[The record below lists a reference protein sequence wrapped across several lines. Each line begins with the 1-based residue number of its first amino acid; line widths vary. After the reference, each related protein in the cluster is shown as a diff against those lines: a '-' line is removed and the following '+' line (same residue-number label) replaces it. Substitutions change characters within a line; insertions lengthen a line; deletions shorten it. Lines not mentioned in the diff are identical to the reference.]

1 MQSLN
6 IDQLI
11 INGSAPLSYASEH
24 VVYHILDIKTLK
36 ESSIDDSS
44 KLFSYPFTSRLFKG
58 DVSMPFGE
66 FSQRSLSSNNMSQTI
81 LAHTSFL
88 NKNLTIL
95 LRSALISGTGSF
107 RRALLDFKMT
117 HQRIF
122 AQELNQFDKHQ
133 NTLLWYLTLAGL
145 YNSIQELYQL
155 TLAELNINVKN
166 GPWSQTILH
175 YAIVNGNTEEIRIV
189 LDIGVDTNLH
199 DRYGRTAL
207 HYIALYGTKDKNDV
221 EITKLLIDYGT
232 LPKYEFLRYKNFPG
246 ESVRAGSGGGILAVM
261 VVSGWYREN
270 PATGYDHHIP
280 VRKDN
285 FLVGS
290 YLKSTES
297 RSGII
302 VLG

>member
-44 KLFSYPFTSRLFKG
+44 KLFSYPFTSHLFKG

-95 LRSALISGTGSF
+95 LRSALISGTASF

-122 AQELNQFDKHQ
+122 AHELNQSDKHQ

-145 YNSIQELYQL
+145 YSSIQELYQL

-175 YAIVNGNTEEIRIV
+175 YAVVNGNTEEIRIV
-189 LDIGVDTNLH
+189 LDIGVDTNLN

-246 ESVRAGSGGGILAVM
+246 ESVRAGSGGGVFALM
-261 VVSGWYREN
+261 VVSSCNREN
-270 PATGYDHHIP
+270 PAIGYDHHIP
-280 VRKDN
+280 ARNEN

-297 RSGII
+297 ESGII

>member
-44 KLFSYPFTSRLFKG
+44 KLFSYPFTSHLFKG

-95 LRSALISGTGSF
+95 LRSALISGTASF

-122 AQELNQFDKHQ
+122 AHELN
-133 NTLLWYLTLAGL
+133 
-145 YNSIQELYQL
+145 QL

-175 YAIVNGNTEEIRIV
+175 YAVVNGNTEEIRIV
-189 LDIGVDTNLH
+189 LDIGVDTNLN

-246 ESVRAGSGGGILAVM
+246 ESVRAGSGGGVFALM
-261 VVSGWYREN
+261 VVSSCNREN
-270 PATGYDHHIP
+270 PAIGYDHHIP
-280 VRKDN
+280 ARNEN

-297 RSGII
+297 ESGII